1 MPPDMHPTMRRLY
14 EAARERGITTQ
25 AGLAAKLNTSSQRV
39 KNWEG
44 RGISQQGANEAQ
56 AMLGVS
62 STWILDGCGS
72 PDAGASQA
80 TRPDF
85 RKVADS
91 IIVLREYL
99 AITGDPPEWVAD
111 EVLLE
116 VAYSVVEASSEPV
129 SQTNV
134 IDLTKRLAERVRN
147 AERSDDGTGAAT
159 GGTHGRAQGRPT
171 AASRRRAN

>member
-1 MPPDMHPTMRRLY
+1 MPPDMHPTMARLY
-14 EAARERGITTQ
+14 QAARSRGITTQ
-25 AGLAAKLNTSSQRV
+25 AGLAATLNTSSQRV
-39 KNWEG
+39 KNWES

-56 AMLGVS
+56 AVMGVS
-62 STWILDGCGS
+62 STWILDGTGS
-72 PDAGASQA
+72 PDAGASQS

-85 RKVADS
+85 RRVADS

-99 AITGDPPEWVAD
+99 AITGDPSEWIAD

-116 VAYSVVEASSEPV
+116 VAYSVVEAFGEPV

-147 AERSDDGTGAAT
+147 AERSDEGAGAAA
-159 GGTHGRAQGRPT
+159 GRAHGRTEGRT
-171 AASRRRAN
+171 AAASRRRAK